1 MALDTA
7 ARWAVIAL
15 AVIAIFVALKL
26 AEGVFAP
33 LTLALTIGIILSPL
47 SDALDRNRVPRLFGA
62 LLTLLFGV
70 ALVGGLALMI
80 GALIVDLMDQV
91 PRIWLEAQGI
101 VSRIQDVLRRLMAMS
116 DEVARVMDPTSKPA
130 VADTGITLPTVTDA
144 LSFAPSL
151 AGQIAIFTGALF
163 FFLLSRMEIYTWLAS
178 QIGPITD
185 RVTTARKLMQAES
198 RVARYFL
205 TVSIINVGLGVALAA
220 ALAAMGTGS
229 AVMWGMIA
237 ALMNFIPYAGP
248 ALVVLALGIVGMAT
262 FDGLA
267 TGLPAASFVVLNMLE
282 NQFITPAMVGRSLSM
297 NPLLV
302 FLSLVFGLW
311 LWGPLGGF
319 VAIPLMLWIITISQD
334 DRKSSGTEN

>member
-1 MALDTA
+1 
-7 ARWAVIAL
+7 
-15 AVIAIFVALKL
+15 
-26 AEGVFAP
+26 
-33 LTLALTIGIILSPL
+33 
-47 SDALDRNRVPRLFGA
+47 
-62 LLTLLFGV
+62 
-70 ALVGGLALMI
+70 
-80 GALIVDLMDQV
+80 
-91 PRIWLEAQGI
+91 
-101 VSRIQDVLRRLMAMS
+101 
-116 DEVARVMDPTSKPA
+116 
-130 VADTGITLPTVTDA
+130 
-144 LSFAPSL
+144 
-151 AGQIAIFTGALF
+151 
-163 FFLLSRMEIYTWLAS
+163 
-178 QIGPITD
+178 
-185 RVTTARKLMQAES
+185 
-198 RVARYFL
+198 
-205 TVSIINVGLGVALAA
+205 
-220 ALAAMGTGS
+220 MGTGS